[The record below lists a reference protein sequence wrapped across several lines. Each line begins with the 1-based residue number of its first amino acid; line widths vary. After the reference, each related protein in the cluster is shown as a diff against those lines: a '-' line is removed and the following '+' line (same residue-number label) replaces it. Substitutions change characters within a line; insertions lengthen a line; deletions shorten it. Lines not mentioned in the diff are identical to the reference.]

1 MSEAASPPLRKDARQ
16 LGARLWEY
24 QAERFPVFKHGALI
38 AAFGASAV
46 CLSAILR
53 GGAAGWPAPNPLSI
67 FVAIA
72 VLFGFFFQLRVAD
85 EHKDNE
91 EDTKFRPER
100 PVPRGLVTLAELR
113 AVAIGVAVSQVA
125 LTVWLDWRL
134 LGPLLLVWVWMAVM
148 TKEFFVPVW
157 LKKHPLVYMIS
168 HMAIMPLIDLYATAC
183 DWLPHGDGGHQ
194 GFGLTLGAF
203 LLLSLVNGSVI
214 EIARKCWAPDQE
226 REGVET
232 YSKLWGPGRSGI
244 AVLCVVLAGFALAA
258 FITARSGTGIWM
270 LGGLALVSAW
280 CAWCAIDYAGT
291 PTTKT
296 SKALETGSGVFVL
309 TNYLLL
315 GVLPMLPVMLHAFV
329 NQLFSGL

>member
-1 MSEAASPPLRKDARQ
+1 MSEAASPVIRKDARG

-38 AAFGASAV
+38 VAFGASAV
-46 CLSAILR
+46 CLSAMLR
-53 GGAAGWPAPNPLSI
+53 DGGPSL
-67 FVAIA
+67 VAILVA
-72 VLFGFFFQLRVAD
+72 VLVLFGWFFQLRVAD
-85 EHKDNE
+85 EHKDND

-113 AVAIGVAVSQVA
+113 TVAIGVAVAQVA
-125 LTVWLDWRL
+125 LTAWLDWRL

-148 TKEFFVPVW
+148 TKEFFVPTW
-157 LKKHPLVYMIS
+157 LKKRPLVYMIS

-203 LLLSLVNGSVI
+203 LLLSLVNGSAI

-232 YSKLWGPGRSGI
+232 YSKLWGPGRAGI
-244 AVLCVVLAGFALAA
+244 AVMCFVLAGFALAA
-258 FITARSGTGIWM
+258 FINVRSEAGPWM
-270 LGGLALVSAW
+270 LGGLAVVAAW

-291 PTTKT
+291 PTAKT
-296 SKALETGSGVFVL
+296 AKALEIGSGVFVL
-309 TNYLLL
+309 ANYLLL
-315 GVLPMLPVMLHAFV
+315 GVIPLLFV
-329 NQLFSGL
+329 IVTGALGIA